1 MNLEQI
7 SILATGG
14 ESDVVEFK
22 KSTAGLK
29 SACDTTSAFL
39 NSNGGIVLFG
49 VTDNGK
55 IIWQEVSD
63 KTKRDIGNELAKITP
78 RADVEIT
85 YINMPDTNKY
95 IIVFHV
101 TTDST
106 KRPYLYDGKAFM
118 RIQTNTIAM
127 PREYQNELTLLH
139 AEGALSW
146 ENAFAKNI
154 TIDNLDTKEILLT
167 LKEGGLNG
175 RIPNSY
181 VTNDP
186 WEGLQHLGLIEENK
200 INNAGLVLFGKNPEK
215 KYPQCVLAMARFRGI
230 NKSEFIDN
238 KRVFGN
244 IFVLLD
250 RALSFL
256 NMHLPI
262 ASTFPKGEIL
272 RKDTPFLPIVALRE
286 AIANALC
293 HRDYSFN
300 DGSVS
305 LGIYDDRLEI
315 WNYGLFP
322 RGVSLNNLNEL
333 NKSIPRNPLIANV
346 LYYHKICETWGR
358 GIHMII
364 DECIKAGH
372 PKPFYAQNSLGTL
385 LTIPFKYSL
394 GVASQVNAPTTLEH
408 NNKKLTKRQQEILH
422 IISKIKE
429 GSSAEIL
436 KHMENV
442 NLTDRTL
449 RRVLVELEQMG
460 YIGRVGGTR
469 GTIWKI
475 GS

>member
-7 SILATGG
+7 SILANQS

-22 KSTAGLK
+22 KSTAQLK
-29 SACDTTSAFL
+29 SAYETTCAFL
-39 NSNGGIVLFG
+39 NGNGGTVLFG

-55 IIWQEVSD
+55 VIGQEVSD
-63 KTKRDIGNELAKITP
+63 KTKREIGNELAKITP
-78 RADVEIT
+78 IADVEVT
-85 YINMPDTNKY
+85 YINIPDTNKY

-106 KRPYLYDGKAFM
+106 KRPYLYDGKAFI
-118 RIQTNTIAM
+118 RVQTNTIAM

-139 AEGALSW
+139 ADGALSW
-146 ENAFAKNI
+146 ENAIAKNI
-154 TIDNLDTKEILLT
+154 TLDNLDTKEILLT

-175 RIPNSY
+175 RIPSSY

-215 KYPQCVLAMARFRGI
+215 RYPQCVLAMARFRGI
-230 NKSEFIDN
+230 DKSEFIDN
-238 KRVFGN
+238 KRIFGN
-244 IFVLLD
+244 VFVLLG
-250 RALSFL
+250 RALAFL
-256 NMHLPI
+256 NMYLPI
-262 ASTFPKGEIL
+262 ASTFPEGEIL

-286 AIANALC
+286 AVANALC

-300 DGSVS
+300 GGSIS

-364 DECIKAGH
+364 DECVKAGH
-372 PKPFYAQNSLGTL
+372 PTPFYEQNSLGTL

-394 GVASQVNAPTTLEH
+394 GAGTQMGTPVPSND
-408 NNKKLTKRQQEILH
+408 NKGLTKRQQDILH
-422 IISKIKE
+422 IISKIGE
-429 GSSAEIL
+429 CSSAEIL
-436 KHMENV
+436 NQLENIK
-442 NLTDRTL
+442 LTDRTL

-460 YIGRVGGTR
+460 YISRVGDTR
-469 GTIWKI
+469 GTVWKI
-475 GS
+475 GT